1 MASQHDG
8 HRHQVMVVDDYDDLL
23 DALAFLLES
32 ERYIV
37 WRAHSGV
44 EALAALKAGYRPCL
58 MLLDASM
65 PEMDGL
71 EVRARMAADP
81 ALAGISIVDLSGADH
96 IARAA
101 HQGVPAVL
109 AKPVDADELFAAV
122 RRYAR
127 CPSAARTGTVS
138 APEPNRAMVGAIRS

>member
-1 MASQHDG
+1 MASQHDA

-23 DALAFLLES
+23 DALAFLLEC
-32 ERYIV
+32 EGYVV
-37 WRAHSGV
+37 WRAHSGA

-65 PEMDGL
+65 PDMDGL

-81 ALAGISIVDLSGADH
+81 ALAGISIVDLSGMDR
-96 IARAA
+96 IVRAA
-101 HQGVPAVL
+101 HHGVPAVL
-109 AKPVDADELFAAV
+109 AKPVEADDLFAAV

-127 CPSAARTGTVS
+127 CQSAAPPGPS
-138 APEPNRAMVGAIRS
+138 Q